1 MMKERE
7 GKEGK
12 KKSLPKI
19 CDKAMTG
26 MLIHS
31 YASGHSVTVLKGRN
45 CDSTATI

>member
-12 KKSLPKI
+12 KKSLSKT

-31 YASGHSVTVLKGRN
+31 YVSGHSETVLKGKN
-45 CDSTATI
+45 WDSTAPI